1 MHGSLEITLILLVA
15 AVLTVT
21 LFRRLN
27 LPPMLGYLV
36 LGIVAG
42 PHALGFVPES
52 AETTYLAEFGVVFL
66 MFSIGLEFSLPQLI
80 SMRRVVF
87 GLGGAQVAV
96 TLLVFL
102 ALSMWFGLSWQA
114 GLALGG
120 AIAMSSTAIVSKTL
134 AEKLQLNSPH
144 GRQTMGVLLFQDL
157 AVVPLLVLIPA
168 LSQGNQALAVTIG
181 YALLK
186 ALIILMFLLF
196 VGQTLMRRWFHLV
209 ARAKSSEL
217 FVLNVLMVTLGLAYL
232 TGLAGLSLA
241 LGAFLAGILIS
252 ETEYRYQVED
262 YIKPFRDVLLGLFF
276 ITIGMLLDLRVVAQN
291 FFWVMA
297 LLITLIVIKTGIVYG
312 LARLFRNDTSVSMR
326 SALALGC
333 AGEFSFVLLSL
344 AGTHALLSP
353 SILQTVLA
361 AMLLSLML
369 SPLILMNSD
378 RLVLKFS
385 KSEWMLRAMAL
396 TELSAKSMAS
406 QSHVI
411 ICGYGRSGQS
421 LARFLEQEKIAVIA
435 LDVDPTRVKQAAAAG
450 DSVVFGDAARREV
463 LMAAGL
469 PRASAL
475 VISFADTK
483 LAEKIL
489 AHVQEMRPELPV
501 IVRTYDDTDLEHLR
515 LRGATEI
522 VPEVLEGSM
531 MLATHTMLLLGLPLA
546 HVLRR
551 MRDMRAAQY
560 QLVRGFFHG
569 ATDIEADI
577 EESAQPRLQSVM
589 LNEDAAAVG
598 KTLQELSLDDVYVE
612 VTALRRRNVRNTN
625 PAPDTKLEVS
635 DVLILL
641 GAPENLAQA
650 EMRLLQG

>member
-1 MHGSLEITLILLVA
+1 MHGALEITLILLVA

-87 GLGGAQVAV
+87 GLGGAQVV
-96 TLLVFL
+96 LTLLVFL
-102 ALSMWFGLSWQA
+102 ALSLLFGLSWQA
-114 GLALGG
+114 GLAIGG

-144 GRQTMGVLLFQDL
+144 GQQTMGVLLFQDL

-168 LSQGNQALAVTIG
+168 LSQDKQAMAATVG
-181 YALLK
+181 YALFK
-186 ALIILMFLLF
+186 ALIILIFLLF

-276 ITIGMLLDLRVVAQN
+276 ITIGMLLDVRVVAQN
-291 FFWVMA
+291 FFWVMV
-297 LLITLIVIKTGIVYG
+297 LLITLIALKTSLVFA
-312 LARLFRNDTSVSMR
+312 LARLFRNDTSVSIR
-326 SALALGC
+326 CALALGC
-333 AGEFSFVLLSL
+333 AGEFSFVLLAL
-344 AGTHALLSP
+344 AGAHAVVAP
-353 SILQTVLA
+353 QVIQTVLA

-369 SPLILMNSD
+369 SPLILMHSD

-385 KSEWMLRAMAL
+385 ESEWMLRAMAL
-396 TELSAKSMAS
+396 TELSAKSMTT

-450 DSVVFGDAARREV
+450 DSVVYGDASRREV
-463 LMAAGL
+463 LMSAGL

-475 VISFADTK
+475 VVSFADTK
-483 LAEKIL
+483 MAEKIL
-489 AHVQEMRPELPV
+489 SHVQAIRPDLPV
-501 IVRTYDDTDLEHLR
+501 IVRTYDDTDLELLR
-515 LRGATEI
+515 LKGATEI
-522 VPEVLEGSM
+522 VPEVLEGSL

-569 ATDIEADI
+569 ATDIEADL
-577 EESAQPRLQSVM
+577 EESAQPRLQSIM
-589 LNEDAAAVG
+589 LNQDAAAVG
-598 KTLQELSLDDVYVE
+598 KTLQELAMDDLYVE
-612 VTALRRRNVRNTN
+612 VTAVRRRNVRNMN
-625 PAPDTKLEVS
+625 PSAETKLEVS

-641 GAPENLAQA
+641 GAPENLAKA

>member
-42 PHALGFVPES
+42 PYALGFVPES

-96 TLLVFL
+96 TLLIFL
-102 ALSMWFGLSWQA
+102 ALSMVFGLSWQA
-114 GLALGG
+114 GLAIGG

-144 GRQTMGVLLFQDL
+144 GQQTMGVLLFQDL

-168 LSQGNQALAVTIG
+168 LSQDKQAMAATVG
-181 YALLK
+181 YALFK
-186 ALIILMFLLF
+186 ALIILIFLLF
-196 VGQTLMRRWFHLV
+196 VGQSLMRRWFHLV

-276 ITIGMLLDLRVVAQN
+276 ITIGMLLDLRVVAAN
-291 FFWVMA
+291 FFWVMC
-297 LLITLIVIKTGIVYG
+297 LLLLLIVIKTGIVFG
-312 LARLFRNDTSVSMR
+312 VARLFRNDTSVSIR
-326 SALALGC
+326 CALALGC

-344 AGTHALLSP
+344 AGSHALVAP
-353 SILQTVLA
+353 QVLQTVLA

-369 SPLILMNSD
+369 SPLILMHSD

-385 KSEWMLRAMAL
+385 ESEWMLRAMAL
-396 TELSAKSMAS
+396 TELSAKSMAA

-421 LARFLEQEKIAVIA
+421 LARFLEQEKITVIA

-450 DSVVFGDAARREV
+450 DSVVYGDASRREV
-463 LMAAGL
+463 LMSAGL

-475 VISFADTK
+475 VVSFADTK
-483 LAEKIL
+483 MAEKIL
-489 AHVQEMRPELPV
+489 SHVQEMRPELPV
-501 IVRTYDDTDLEHLR
+501 IVRTYDDSDLEYLR
-515 LRGATEI
+515 LKGATEI
-522 VPEVLEGSM
+522 VPEVLEGSL

-569 ATDIEADI
+569 ATDIEADM
-577 EESAQPRLQSVM
+577 EESAQPRLQSIM
-589 LNEDAAAVG
+589 LNQDAAAVG
-598 KTLQELSLDDVYVE
+598 KRVQDLSLDDLYVE
-612 VTALRRRNVRNTN
+612 ITALRRRNVRNTN
-625 PAPDTKLEVS
+625 PAADLCLEVS

-641 GAPENLAQA
+641 GAPENLAKA

>member
-27 LPPMLGYLV
+27 LPPMLGYLA

-66 MFSIGLEFSLPQLI
+66 MFSIGLEFSLPQLV

-87 GLGGAQVAV
+87 GLGGAQVVV

-102 ALSMWFGLSWQA
+102 AASLLFGLSWQA

-120 AIAMSSTAIVSKTL
+120 ALAMSSTAIISKTL

-168 LSQGNQALAVTIG
+168 LSQDKQAMAATVA
-181 YALLK
+181 YALVK
-186 ALIILMFLLF
+186 ALIILIFLLF
-196 VGQTLMRRWFHLV
+196 VGQRLMRRWFHLV

-232 TGLAGLSLA
+232 TDLAGLSLA

-276 ITIGMLLDLRVVAQN
+276 VTIGMLLDVNVVLQN
-291 FFWVMA
+291 FLWVMA
-297 LLITLIVIKTGIVYG
+297 LLLFLIVIKTGIVFG
-312 LARLFRNDTSVSMR
+312 LARAFRNDTSVSMR
-326 SALALGC
+326 CALALGF
-333 AGEFSFVLLSL
+333 AGEFGFVLLSL
-344 AGTHALLSP
+344 ASTNALLSEQ
-353 SILQTVLA
+353 ITQIVLA
-361 AMLLSLML
+361 AMLLSMML
-369 SPLILMNSD
+369 SPLILMHSD
-378 RLVLKFS
+378 RIVLKFS

-396 TELSAKSMAS
+396 TELSAKSMAA

-421 LARFLEQEKIAVIA
+421 LARFLEQEKISVIA
-435 LDVDPTRVKQAAAAG
+435 LDVDPARVKQAAAAG
-450 DSVVFGDAARREV
+450 DSVVYGDASRREV

-469 PRASAL
+469 ARASAL
-475 VISFADTK
+475 VVSLADTK

-489 AHVQEMRPELPV
+489 AHVQALRPELPV

-569 ATDIEADI
+569 ATDIEADM
-577 EESAQPRLQSVM
+577 EDATQARLQSIM

-598 KTLQELSLDDVYVE
+598 KTLKQLSLDDLYVE
-612 VTALRRRNVRNTN
+612 VTAVRRHNVRNMN
-625 PAPDTKLEVS
+625 PAPDMRLEKA

-650 EMRLLQG
+650 EIRLLQG